1 MTTATAQRIEMFE
14 DATVIDEQPQQAQAV
29 AVRASNAVTAAP
41 AANDSQTLL
50 SIITRVA
57 ADPTVDIEKVERLW
71 AMHRDM
77 KGRDNEAAFND
88 AMNKAQSEMGRVSAD
103 ASNQQTRSVYA
114 TYGKLD
120 AKVRPIYTRHGFSLS
135 FDTGDGAPEGCLRVL
150 AYVSHSAGHTRT
162 YRADMPADGKGAKG
176 GDVMTKTHASGSAM
190 SYGMRYL
197 LKLIFNIAV
206 GEEDD
211 DGNAAGG
218 EQGDGYA
225 RGYTQP
231 PATYPDADFK
241 KNLPAW
247 REAILA
253 GKTTAAAVI
262 AKVQTKAPL
271 TKQQQAQIHGQ

>member
-1 MTTATAQRIEMFE
+1 MFE
-14 DATVIDEQPQQAQAV
+14 DATVLDDEQPQAAQAV
-29 AVRASNAVTAAP
+29 AVRAANAVAVAP

-77 KGRDNEAAFND
+77 KGRDNEAAFNA

-103 ASNQQTRSVYA
+103 ASNQQTRSRYA

-120 AKVRPIYTRHGFSLS
+120 AAVRPIYTTHGFSIS

-162 YRADMPADGKGAKG
+162 YHADMPADGKGAKG

-206 GEEDD
+206 GEDDD
-211 DGNAAGG
+211 DGNGAGESDRSGQQQTTLSEALLDSARSVSLKGTQALRDWWDGLTEKERAPLLSEFRALRNAA
-218 EQGDGYA
+218 
-225 RGYTQP
+225 
-231 PATYPDADFK
+231 
-241 KNLPAW
+241 
-247 REAILA
+247 
-253 GKTTAAAVI
+253 
-262 AKVQTKAPL
+262 TKADQYAADR
-271 TKQQQAQIHGQ
+271 KGVAK